1 MDIVNLVQL
10 YVKTDTE
17 NENDGTTVLFNTWV
31 SIHDTHYNRTVL
43 GRYKLGFPQS
53 KFPQICTE
61 WLNMLWN

>member
-31 SIHDTHYNRTVL
+31 SINDTHYNRTVL
-43 GRYKLGFPQS
+43 GRYKFGFPQS